1 MSKFLNRDM
10 AELAKQLSLS
20 PLRLRLDQIRGVER
34 VLGLIQADQAYPFD
48 FVCYHITGYR
58 KRGTVDASHSIPSP
72 ALISDLVVLAETIT
86 RSSSPAVADLGEPY
100 QSQPEVAE
108 SLGVSTKTIRRWRKK
123 GLLGIRVVYEDSVNR
138 LAFLQR
144 TLDRFR
150 RQHGSLISR
159 AAAFSQLSETERGE
173 IVDRA
178 RELVSTKPLKLH
190 MVARTISAET
200 GRAIETIRYTL
211 RRFDVANKDGAL
223 FSTSARKWSH
233 RYDAMWRC
241 HKAGDPL
248 ETLAAAFDCV
258 TDDVEEALRFVQWEK
273 WCEQRWDC
281 FHHELF
287 DAPNADALILDAAE
301 PQPAAPKKIRTPKG
315 LPNYLQALYL
325 TPLLSREQEHDL
337 FRRYNYLKFKVSQL
351 LSSTNGEAV
360 SVENFEAMRLLMD
373 AVDELKQRIIQANL
387 RLVVSIAKKH
397 VGWSAQFFEVIS
409 DGNVSLL
416 RAVERF
422 DYNRGTKFS
431 TYATWAIVKNYA
443 RSIPEQRFHENRY
456 VTGQDEL
463 LESAPGRNQPKTSA
477 SDRIRVRERL
487 SAAMSHL
494 APRERDIVAGH
505 FGLGQQGSTL
515 TLEQLGN
522 RFGVTKERIRQIER
536 RALTRLRE
544 LLDPSLLEMIAD

>member
-1 MSKFLNRDM
+1 M
-10 AELAKQLSLS
+10 
-20 PLRLRLDQIRGVER
+20 
-34 VLGLIQADQAYPFD
+34 
-48 FVCYHITGYR
+48 
-58 KRGTVDASHSIPSP
+58 
-72 ALISDLVVLAETIT
+72 
-86 RSSSPAVADLGEPY
+86 
-100 QSQPEVAE
+100 
-108 SLGVSTKTIRRWRKK
+108 
-123 GLLGIRVVYEDSVNR
+123 
-138 LAFLQR
+138 
-144 TLDRFR
+144 
-150 RQHGSLISR
+150 
-159 AAAFSQLSETERGE
+159 
-173 IVDRA
+173 
-178 RELVSTKPLKLH
+178 
-190 MVARTISAET
+190 
-200 GRAIETIRYTL
+200 
-211 RRFDVANKDGAL
+211 
-223 FSTSARKWSH
+223 
-233 RYDAMWRC
+233 
-241 HKAGDPL
+241 
-248 ETLAAAFDCV
+248 
-258 TDDVEEALRFVQWEK
+258 
-273 WCEQRWDC
+273 
-281 FHHELF
+281 
-287 DAPNADALILDAAE
+287 
-301 PQPAAPKKIRTPKG
+301 
-315 LPNYLQALYL
+315 
-325 TPLLSREQEHDL
+325 
-337 FRRYNYLKFKVSQL
+337 KFKVSRL
-351 LSSTNGEAV
+351 LSNTNGEAV